1 MHGFM
6 HIYMHKIIHFSIYAS
21 KQNEARGKLVVDV
34 TASYNGKSNEEE
46 FRYSIIH
53 GDTAAFHINE
63 DNGRITTL
71 KSMDREISKSHV
83 VRSFLQWVYVI

>member
-1 MHGFM
+1 M
-6 HIYMHKIIHFSIYAS
+6 
-21 KQNEARGKLVVDV
+21 DV

-63 DNGRITTL
+63 ENGQITTL
-71 KSMDREISKSHV
+71 KSLDREVSESHV
-83 VRSFLQWVYVI
+83 VRCFLKWIYDIRHRL